1 MKKLEKGKKLENCGR
16 LENGKK
22 LENCVGLENGE
33 KLEKA
38 ELLEE
43 LDYSKFFGNY
53 SKSRRSDDHG
63 VFSVKMRGVGG
74 QAIYREKQDYIIFLR
89 ILNKLLHRYS
99 AVLYGFALMTN
110 HAHFLV
116 RCCKGACFDAAR
128 GVGDDKASGVDD
140 AARGVN
146 VVNASRVDA
155 ASRRLNAAAE
165 KNTGLNVV
173 NARGADMNSAEK
185 IKKLFSY
192 LIAGYTGYYSKKH
205 KTKGRLIAYP
215 PEFSEKVRL
224 NWQLNE
230 IIYMVNNPVVAR
242 MTANSADYQWN
253 SYLFYTKKGSP
264 LAQYIDVDASLVL
277 DNFDDMNV
285 FFRIVRSKA
294 LIEKLMSKFK

>member
-1 MKKLEKGKKLENCGR
+1 MKR

-22 LENCVGLENGE
+22 LEDCVGLENGR
-33 KLEKA
+33 KLENDEGLKEGETPEQIEKA

-43 LDYSKFFGNY
+43 LDYSKFFGHY
-53 SKSRRSDDHG
+53 SKSRRPDDRG
-63 VFSVKMRGVGG
+63 VFSVKMRGLGG
-74 QAIYREKQDYIIFLR
+74 QAIYREKQDYIIFLK
-89 ILNKLLHRYS
+89 ILNKLLHRYN

-116 RCCKGACFDAAR
+116 RCSNGVCFAAARGVGDDEANEVDAAAREVDADAAR
-128 GVGDDKASGVDD
+128 GVGDDEARNVGVD
-140 AARGVN
+140 VI
-146 VVNASRVDA
+146 NAS
-155 ASRRLNAAAE
+155 
-165 KNTGLNVV
+165 
-173 NARGADMNSAEK
+173 GADMNSAEK

-242 MTANSADYQWN
+242 MTENSAEYQWD

-264 LAQYIDVDASLVL
+264 LAQYIDVDASLVW
-277 DNFDDMNV
+277 DNFDDMDV

-294 LIEKLMSKFK
+294 WIEKRMSKFK

>member
-1 MKKLEKGKKLENCGR
+1 MKELENGKKLGNCGR
-16 LENGKK
+16 LENGMK
-22 LENCVGLENGE
+22 LENGYAHKNCGALKSGDSQEIPD
-33 KLEKA
+33 KA

-43 LDYSKFFGNY
+43 LDYSKFFGSY
-53 SKSRRSDDHG
+53 SKSRRPDDHG

-74 QAIYREKQDYIIFLR
+74 QSIYREKQDYIIFLK
-89 ILNKLLHRYS
+89 ILNKLLHRYN

-116 RCCKGACFDAAR
+116 RCCKEACFDAAM
-128 GVGDDKASGVDD
+128 
-140 AARGVN
+140 GVN
-146 VVNASRVDA
+146 VVNASRVD
-155 ASRRLNAAAE
+155 AAAE

-173 NARGADMNSAEK
+173 NARGDDMDAGEK
-185 IKKLFSY
+185 IKKMFSY
-192 LIAGYTGYYSKKH
+192 LIAGYTGYFSKKH
-205 KTKGRLIAYP
+205 KTKGRLITYP